1 MTKKEQ
7 VKDYWKALFHY
18 TLSWINPFLETKF
31 KTCYGFCHY
40 FALIQYKDLINYT
53 ELVAL
58 SPQKNYVGYWF
69 EYGKKLPRI
78 KLLIKA
84 IINCYK

>member
-31 KTCYGFCHY
+31 KTYYGFCHY

-58 SPQKNYVGYWF
+58 APQKNYLEYWF
-69 EYGKKLPRI
+69 ECGKKLPRI

>member
-18 TLSWINPFLETKF
+18 TLSWINPFLERKF
-31 KTCYGFCHY
+31 KTYYGFCQY
-40 FALIQYKDLINYT
+40 FALIQRKNLFDYT

-58 SPQKNYVGYWF
+58 SPQKNYLEYWF
-69 EYGKKLPRI
+69 ESGKKLPRI